1 MKPYYV
7 ALAALL
13 VLSTCGSGGNPFV
26 DEEDTDEEV
35 IEEPGD
41 TGDPID
47 SDRVVPPG
55 TESPSAAVG
64 IFRSEPTS
72 TEATK
77 SGNGYAESISYDSTN
92 DTFTVDNLG
101 FDGDNTYARA
111 TPFGN
116 LGPFAVYEGDQVFPD
131 SFDGDL
137 ISQFSHRAIYGVSTS
152 GNTQFAIVRTGAYI
166 NYGFGGF
173 VYQRDNDVT
182 LPTTGQAL
190 FSGKVAG
197 VRDYAGRGGLEY
209 TTADINIA
217 IDFDDFNDSTNTRG
231 DAVRG
236 FVSNRQI
243 YNLDGVEITDSIIN
257 RFNAEHNT
265 TLAAIPALVFEVGP
279 GVMDNN
285 GEIIGS
291 LASYYQTSDGETD
304 TFEEGNYYAIVSGN
318 ADEIVGVIVVESDL
332 DPTADAVRETAGF
345 IVYN

>member
-13 VLSTCGSGGNPFV
+13 VLSTCGSGGNPFTET
-26 DEEDTDEEV
+26 DETEEEEDTTT
-35 IEEPGD
+35 D

-55 TESPSAAVG
+55 TDSPSASVG
-64 IFRSEPTS
+64 IFRSEPSS
-72 TEATK
+72 TDDVYN
-77 SGNGYAESISYDSTN
+77 GNGYAQSISYDSTD

-131 SFDGDL
+131 NFDDDL

-152 GNTQFAIVRTGAYI
+152 GNTQFAIVRTGSYI
-166 NYGFGGF
+166 DYGFGGF
-173 VYQRDNDVT
+173 IYQRDNDVT

-190 FSGKVAG
+190 FSGKSAG
-197 VRDYAGRGGLEY
+197 LRDYSGRSGLEY
-209 TTADINIA
+209 TTSDVAIA
-217 IDFDDFNDSTNTRG
+217 IDFDDFNETTNSRG

-236 FVSNRQI
+236 YFTNRQI
-243 YNLDGVEITDSIIN
+243 FDTDGVEITDDIIA
-257 RFNAEHNT
+257 RFNEANNT
-265 TLAAIPALVFEVGP
+265 SLEAIPSLVFDVGP
-279 GVMDNN
+279 GVMDDN
-285 GEIIGS
+285 GEIIGT
-291 LASYYQTSDGETD
+291 LASYYTNSDGTID
-304 TFEEGNYYAIVSGN
+304 KFEEGNYYAILSGE
-318 ADEIVGVIVVESDL
+318 AEEIVGVVVVENDN
-332 DPTADAVRETAGF
+332 DPTADLVRETAGF